1 MKSINQNIQ
10 SCLYLR
16 LTKNDDLVKKHTESH
31 YSF

>member
-1 MKSINQNIQ
+1 MKSINQNIK

-16 LTKNDDLVKKHTESH
+16 LTKNDDLVKKHTESY